1 MNKDNPTESLNASIA
16 MLEQQKTQEFQTL
29 KDQLRAT
36 GESLKPANL
45 IKGAMRD
52 ITGSPQLK
60 SILIKA
66 AIGIVAGIVA
76 KKLVTSTQHHH
87 NKKNRMIGNALQYGM
102 AFLASNRNDM
112 LKTAGVAVANS
123 IMTGLKNRRLRR
135 QQSNGVEHTTS

>member
-16 MLEQQKTQEFQTL
+16 MLEQKKTEEFQTL
-29 KDQLRAT
+29 KNQLRAT

-60 SILIKA
+60 SILIKT
-66 AIGIVAGIVA
+66 AIGLAAGFVA
-76 KKLVTSTQHHH
+76 KQIVNKTQQH

-102 AFLASNRNDM
+102 AFLASNRNSM
-112 LKTAGVAVANS
+112 LKTAGIAVANS
-123 IMTGLKNRRLRR
+123 ILTGLKNRRMRKLH
-135 QQSNGVEHTTS
+135 SNGVEHTTS